1 MRGHGRLL
9 TAAGLIA
16 AGALAGCSSAAGT
29 SPGTATATHELPPA
43 TPGTSA
49 ASPTATSSAS
59 TSISSPT
66 TAATTATSAAA
77 PTIPAAARA
86 HTPEGAEAFTR
97 YFIDQVNVAWTTPK
111 TGLISAL
118 SLPTCKSC
126 ARLEQDARRLADAGA
141 RVASPMLEVN
151 DTIPAEDNATKAT
164 IVVAQVTENPK
175 ATLQGDQTT
184 QPTRR
189 PTSSKRAF
197 ELTQRSDGWRVS
209 EIKDYQ

>member
-16 AGALAGCSSAAGT
+16 AGALAGCSGAAGT
-29 SPGTATATHELPPA
+29 SQGSATATHELPPA

-66 TAATTATSAAA
+66 TAATTVTSAAA
-77 PTIPAAARA
+77 PAIPAAARA
-86 HTPEGAEAFTR
+86 HTPEGAEAFAR

-126 ARLEQDARRLADAGA
+126 ANLERGA
-141 RVASPMLEVN
+141 RDLETAKARYSKPVLSADEVESSLDPAGKTVVQVSVVETPVAV
-151 DTIPAEDNATKAT
+151 
-164 IVVAQVTENPK
+164 
-175 ATLQGDQTT
+175 LQGNKTT
-184 QPTRR
+184 PPEGTPT
-189 PTSSKRAF
+189 TAKRAF
-197 ELTQRSDGWRVS
+197 HIEPSGEGWKVA
-209 EIKDYQ
+209 EIRDLV

>member
-16 AGALAGCSSAAGT
+16 AGALAGCSGAAGT
-29 SPGTATATHELPPA
+29 SQGTTTATHELPPA

-49 ASPTATSSAS
+49 ASPTSPPAATTS
-59 TSISSPT
+59 TTSPT
-66 TAATTATSAAA
+66 TAAPTATSTAA
-77 PTIPAAARA
+77 PAIPAAARA

-126 ARLEQDARRLADAGA
+126 ASLEAEAKSLQEQGA
-141 RVASPMLEVN
+141 RYE
-151 DTIPAEDNATKAT
+151 KAT
-164 IVVAQVTENPK
+164 VSARSVQWGEDAKTKQTVVTAVVVDTP
-175 ATLQGDQTT
+175 AALLGT
-184 QPTRR
+184 P
-189 PTSSKRAF
+189 SSTAVGTPSSSPRAF
-197 ELTQRSDGWRVS
+197 ELAKVGGSWRVR
-209 EIKDYQ
+209 EIKVLK

>member
-9 TAAGLIA
+9 TAAGLIT
-16 AGALAGCSSAAGT
+16 AGALAGCSGAAGT
-29 SPGTATATHELPPA
+29 SQGSATATHELPPA

-77 PTIPAAARA
+77 PAIPAAARA

-126 ARLEQDARRLADAGA
+126 ANLEQTAGRLADQGHRFAALPMTIQSVVYEGDTDKGLAVVRIAG
-141 RVASPMLEVN
+141 LQ
-151 DTIPAEDNATKAT
+151 KAVDVVSQDGQ
-164 IVVAQVTENPK
+164 IVSTQKQEPLQVRQVL
-175 ATLQGDQTT
+175 LQEA
-184 QPTRR
+184 PT
-189 PTSSKRAF
+189 
-197 ELTQRSDGWRVS
+197 GWRI
-209 EIKDYQ
+209 ETLRG

>member
-16 AGALAGCSSAAGT
+16 AGALAGCSGAAGT
-29 SPGTATATHELPPA
+29 SQGSATATHELPPA

-49 ASPTATSSAS
+49 ASPTGTSSAS

-77 PTIPAAARA
+77 STIPAAARA
-86 HTPEGAEAFTR
+86 RTPEGAEAFTR

-126 ARLEQDARRLADAGA
+126 ASLED
-141 RVASPMLEVN
+141 RVKKLTAANQRYSTPPWSASSVAYQG
-151 DTIPAEDNATKAT
+151 DTDDKRA
-164 IVVAQVTENPK
+164 VVEMSGMQRSAQVVGLDGRKVGE
-175 ATLQGDQTT
+175 
-184 QPTRR
+184 QPQEKSVRQFVLR
-189 PTSSKRAF
+189 EAA
-197 ELTQRSDGWRVS
+197 DGWRIDS
-209 EIKDYQ
+209 IRG

>member
-49 ASPTATSSAS
+49 ASPTSTSAS
-59 TSISSPT
+59 APATTSPT
-66 TAATTATSAAA
+66 VAAPTATSAAA

-126 ARLEQDARRLADAGA
+126 ASMEQTAGRLTGQGHRFAALPMTIQSVGYEGDTDKGIAVVRIAGLQKAVDVVSQDG
-141 RVASPMLEVN
+141 RVVSTQKQEPL
-151 DTIPAEDNATKAT
+151 
-164 IVVAQVTENPK
+164 QVRQVL
-175 ATLQGDQTT
+175 LQEA
-184 QPTRR
+184 PT
-189 PTSSKRAF
+189 
-197 ELTQRSDGWRVS
+197 GWRI
-209 EIKDYQ
+209 ETLRG